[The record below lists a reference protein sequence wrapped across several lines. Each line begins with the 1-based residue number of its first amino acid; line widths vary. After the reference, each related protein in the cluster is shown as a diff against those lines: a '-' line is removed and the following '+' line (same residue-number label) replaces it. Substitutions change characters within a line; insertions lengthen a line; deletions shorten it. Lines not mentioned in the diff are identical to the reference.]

1 MKQHKLIALILG
13 ISVLICLISNSA
25 PSVAIDMKRLAEL
38 DSSVEELVNA
48 KKYSEALPLA
58 KELVSDRQLVYG
70 ETNSDT
76 ISATKD
82 LADIYLKTGDFT
94 NAEHLYQRSL
104 HIIEKIAGPENA
116 DVATL
121 LGSLALLYI
130 EMGDYMK
137 AETLCQRSLNIREK
151 LLGLEHP
158 DTIVS
163 LNNLALIYD
172 YMGNY
177 AKAESLYQK
186 DLQIIAKISGQESLD
201 YAKALNNLA
210 CLYSEMGDYHI
221 AESFYLRS
229 LQIQNRVYGPGH
241 PDTATTIDNLA
252 GVYHADGNFAAA
264 EPLYQK
270 SVQIMNN
277 FLGPEN
283 PDTCTA
289 LNNLAGLYCSMGDYE
304 KAKPIYQRNL
314 QAMLKMFGPE
324 HPNTA
329 AAFNNLAALYG
340 YIGNHNEAVSFFQRS
355 LQIQSRTLGLEHP
368 DTLTTI
374 NNLSFELIKQ
384 GNLGLALD
392 YARKGQIISEHILG
406 NVLAF
411 ASEHQRF
418 EYNGTQT
425 PYALLA
431 TLGSPMYLA
440 ETIIHNKGI
449 ILDSELEDKL
459 IAAKSPNQ
467 EIRNQIDEL
476 NNAGRLLYKIQ
487 MSTPDEFLPTRI
499 TNRQEQMQTKATQVE
514 ELQKELA
521 LNFASVGQTRRSLKL
536 KLREVEETLKSDTV
550 LLEYI
555 RYENII
561 EGKNQYGVLIIDS
574 QKVALKDAS
583 AVEPIW
589 VQLGAATE
597 IDAKLQQYITLMRSH
612 DRGDVG
618 ILKTL
623 CDQIM
628 APVLKHLP
636 NGVTNLIISPDAE
649 LNFLSFATLIDPQDR
664 FLAER
669 YRIKYVASG
678 RDLVYGRMVT
688 NANPELA
695 VFANPEFDQA
705 PGATPLPH
713 TNTVNLAMLGTDQRD
728 YNGYSL
734 ASLPNTEQEARF
746 LSSKSSDW
754 HLKPSIFTGS
764 AATEAQVKA
773 LHSPYI
779 LHLATHGF
787 FLPDTEPTNQPPH
800 LSLDRKLP
808 VVLHNPMQRSGLALA
823 GAQVTL
829 EAWKRGEVPDP
840 DNDGILMAQEVGL
853 LDLQNTWLVTLS
865 ACDTGIGEARAGEGV
880 MGLRRGF
887 IQAGAQNLLMTLWP
901 VSDKWTAD
909 LMAAF
914 YDRAMKTRNA
924 PDALAEVQREY
935 LIKLKQEKNPV
946 MAARLAGPFVMN
958 FQGRPGNN

>member
-1 MKQHKLIALILG
+1 
-13 ISVLICLISNSA
+13 VD
-25 PSVAIDMKRLAEL
+25 P
-38 DSSVEELVNA
+38 
-48 KKYSEALPLA
+48 
-58 KELVSDRQLVYG
+58 
-70 ETNSDT
+70 
-76 ISATKD
+76 
-82 LADIYLKTGDFT
+82 
-94 NAEHLYQRSL
+94 
-104 HIIEKIAGPENA
+104 
-116 DVATL
+116 
-121 LGSLALLYI
+121 
-130 EMGDYMK
+130 
-137 AETLCQRSLNIREK
+137 
-151 LLGLEHP
+151 
-158 DTIVS
+158 
-163 LNNLALIYD
+163 LNNLAGIYYD
-172 YMGNY
+172 EKEY
-177 AKAESLYQK
+177 AKAEPLLRRCLEIAQK
-186 DLQIIAKISGQESLD
+186 STGLESPRT
-201 YAKALNNLA
+201 ANALNNLA
-210 CLYSEMGDYHI
+210 EFYQDTGNFPK
-221 AESFYLRS
+221 AEDLLLQSLRIYKNT
-229 LQIQNRVYGPGH
+229 LRDRH
-241 PDTATTIDNLA
+241 PDT
-252 GVYHADGNFAAA
+252 
-264 EPLYQK
+264 
-270 SVQIMNN
+270 SVVL
-277 FLGPEN
+277 F
-283 PDTCTA
+283 
-289 LNNLAGLYCSMGDYE
+289 NLAGLYCRKNDFA
-304 KAKPIYQRNL
+304 KAEPLYK
-314 QAMLKMFGPE
+314 QA
-324 HPNTA
+324 
-329 AAFNNLAALYG
+329 
-340 YIGNHNEAVSFFQRS
+340 
-355 LQIQSRTLGLEHP
+355 LQIQENARGEYYPNESSDCRFLETLLIDLGKKDEAWSYESKAA
-368 DTLTTI
+368 TAEQRQMNNVFSFTTERQRLVYLNGRSPFDI
-374 NNLSFELIKQ
+374 PAFF
-384 GNLGLALD
+384 GNAP
-392 YARKGQIISEHILG
+392 S
-406 NVLAF
+406 
-411 ASEHQRF
+411 
-418 EYNGTQT
+418 
-425 PYALLA
+425 
-431 TLGSPMYLA
+431 LA
-440 ETIIHNKGI
+440 EALFRHKGVV
-449 ILDSELEDKL
+449 LDSILEDGK
-459 IAAKSPNQ
+459 AAETSQNPEIKRIRDALQMAGCRLMKMQTELPGEISDT
-467 EIRNQIDEL
+467 EIRRHRDAVTKL
-476 NNAGRLLYKIQ
+476 
-487 MSTPDEFLPTRI
+487 
-499 TNRQEQMQTKATQVE
+499 QTEVDQ
-514 ELQKELA
+514 LQKELA
-521 LNFASVGQTRRSLKL
+521 QNAAELGTVRRALRLTVSEVQTALPDN
-536 KLREVEETLKSDTV
+536 VQ
-550 LLEYI
+550 LLEFI
-555 RYENII
+555 RYSHYLGTNHWESR
-561 EGKNQYGVLIIDS
+561 YGVVLIS
-574 QKVALKDAS
+574 QTNEPVWVALGSATNIDQMLRKYEEVMRGQERGDAS
-583 AVEPIW
+583 
-589 VQLGAATE
+589 
-597 IDAKLQQYITLMRSH
+597 
-612 DRGDVG
+612 

-623 CDQIM
+623 YAEVID
-628 APVLKHLP
+628 PVVNKLP
-636 NGVTNLIISPDAE
+636 ANVNTLIISPDAE
-649 LNFLSFATLIDPQDR
+649 LNFLSFATLVDSQDR